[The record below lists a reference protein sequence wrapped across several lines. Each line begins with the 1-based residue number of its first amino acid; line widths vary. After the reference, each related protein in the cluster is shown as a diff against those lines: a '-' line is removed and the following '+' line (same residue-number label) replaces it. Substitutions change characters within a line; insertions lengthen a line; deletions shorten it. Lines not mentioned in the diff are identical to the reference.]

1 MEKLLENC
9 RLCPRRCGVNR
20 LAGERGYCGEDG
32 KIRGARAALHFWEEP
47 CLAGNGGSGA
57 VFFTGCSLGCV
68 YCQNA
73 PIARGSVGKEISVLR
88 LAEIFMELKA
98 QGAQNIN
105 LVTGAHFVPQIAE
118 ALRLAKEK
126 KLNLPIVYNS
136 SGYES
141 VDTLRLLEGLVDIY
155 LPDLKYLDGELA
167 KRYSQAPDYPTVAK
181 AAIAEMVRQ
190 VGTPVFRT
198 KTAQPTEEGL
208 PEEESCPVMERGVIV
223 RHLVLPGQAEA
234 SKRVVRYLYETYGND
249 IFLSILNQYT
259 PMRAFPEYPE
269 LSRPITAEEYD
280 QVVDYAIALGV
291 EQGFIQEGE
300 TARESFIPE
309 FDVTGI

>member
-126 KLNLPIVYNS
+126 KLILPIVYNS

-141 VDTLRLLEGLVDIY
+141 VDTLRLLEGLVDSY
-155 LPDLKYLDGELA
+155 LADLKYLDGELA
-167 KRYSQAPDYPTVAK
+167 KR
-181 AAIAEMVRQ
+181 
-190 VGTPVFRT
+190 
-198 KTAQPTEEGL
+198 
-208 PEEESCPVMERGVIV
+208 
-223 RHLVLPGQAEA
+223 
-234 SKRVVRYLYETYGND
+234 
-249 IFLSILNQYT
+249 
-259 PMRAFPEYPE
+259 
-269 LSRPITAEEYD
+269 
-280 QVVDYAIALGV
+280 
-291 EQGFIQEGE
+291 
-300 TARESFIPE
+300 
-309 FDVTGI
+309 